1 MNKKRVLFICS
12 KNSCRSQM
20 AEAFLRKHGGKDF
33 EAFSA
38 GLQADVVDPMAKQVM
53 EELGYSIEG
62 QFSKSLD
69 RYLNDRFSY
78 LITVCD
84 KAERACPI
92 FPGVSIREY
101 WPIDDPARAEGSVET
116 RLSAY
121 RQARDEIL
129 ERIRVFLK
137 TERDQEE

>member
-20 AEAFLRKHGGKDF
+20 AEAFLRKLGGDDY
-33 EAFSA
+33 EVFSA
-38 GLQADVVDPMAKQVM
+38 GLQAYHIDPLAKQVM
-53 EELGYSIEG
+53 EEIGYSLEG

-69 RYLNDRFSY
+69 GYLNERFSY

-84 KAERACPI
+84 KAEKACPI
-92 FPGVSIREY
+92 FPGVSIREH
-101 WPIDDPARAEGSVET
+101 WPIDDPARVEGDMEK
-116 RLSAY
+116 RLNAY

-129 ERIRVFLK
+129 KQIKLFL
-137 TERDQEE
+137 EEETVQS